1 MGRLLRV
8 PRFLGTGIL
17 AEKRDGFLLGLG
29 RCGPDFR
36 CEALRLR
43 QAVVVELEKG
53 DVKQKT
59 DLERRIV
66 IDCKLVSQDQNPSTP

>member
-1 MGRLLRV
+1 M
-8 PRFLGTGIL
+8 
-17 AEKRDGFLLGLG
+17 
-29 RCGPDFR
+29 
-36 CEALRLR
+36 
-43 QAVVVELEKG
+43 VVELEKG